1 MNVNA
6 SEKIIGHGAVGADG
20 QDGRMVG
27 QEGS

>member
-6 SEKIIGHGAVGADG
+6 SEKIMGSGSVGADG